1 MSIRVHFLDAERK
14 ALYGAIFPDGVPVK
28 GPVPTLCELGDI
40 GEHPCY
46 LLDVEAVEW
55 TRQSQLAGALAQ
67 KFGTEPSVLMGAM
80 ATVGLPIRAEQTTLV
95 LDGPHLGLLM
105 PDAVAEDGL
114 VSIRG
119 RYMADDDWD
128 DEGYDWLYDDDDA
141 PDDDIADF
149 YDPAHCPRCGEWL
162 DSDGCC
168 MDMECGWSIADD
180 DDFADFDD
188 DDSGENDPTLCPKCG
203 QQLDGDG
210 HCWDMLSC
218 GYSITRDDDA
228 HEIPF

>member
-1 MSIRVHFLDAERK
+1 MSIRLHFLDDERK

-28 GPVPTLCELGDI
+28 GLVPTLCELGDI

-80 ATVGLPIRAEQTTLV
+80 ATVGLPIRADQTTLV
-95 LDGPHLGLLM
+95 IDGPHLGLLM

-114 VSIRG
+114 VSVRG
-119 RYMADDDWD
+119 RYMADDLHPL
-128 DEGYDWLYDDDDA
+128 EEMFGSA
-141 PDDDIADF
+141 
-149 YDPAHCPRCGEWL
+149 
-162 DSDGCC
+162 
-168 MDMECGWSIADD
+168 D

-203 QQLDGDG
+203 EWLDSDG
-210 HCWDMLSC
+210 CCMDMEC
-218 GYSITRDDDA
+218 GWSIAADDDLEESEPPSDNVN
-228 HEIPF
+228 EIPF